1 MTATDAVEDV
11 VEEIV
16 DAAPGG
22 RGGLGLAAA
31 ALLVGAGIGS
41 GITYLLTK
49 RQLETKYSQ
58 LADEEIADMREHY
71 RAKGVA
77 LEATQGKKDLSEL
90 VREKGYVP
98 TPPEPEVSTAPPMA
112 VQPPKSVM
120 VAEDDSEMAVN
131 DVEGENGVRARNV
144 FQEHRDRAA
153 QPLPEWDE
161 QMERKRRSPDRPYV
175 IHKDSVHELEGY
187 SDISLTYYA
196 ADDVLC
202 NERDEVVDPADRDN
216 LIGDANLDR
225 FGHGS
230 DDHDIVFIRNDH
242 LEIVY
247 EVVRSPNSFAEEVHG
262 FRHESWDRGN
272 LERMR
277 RRERDER

>member
-1 MTATDAVEDV
+1 VTATNAVEDV

-98 TPPEPEVSTAPPMA
+98 FSRRSRSWSPRTRGLGSLLTIRRWRSTT
-112 VQPPKSVM
+112 S
-120 VAEDDSEMAVN
+120 
-131 DVEGENGVRARNV
+131 RART
-144 FQEHRDRAA
+144 A
-153 QPLPEWDE
+153 
-161 QMERKRRSPDRPYV
+161 
-175 IHKDSVHELEGY
+175 
-187 SDISLTYYA
+187 
-196 ADDVLC
+196 
-202 NERDEVVDPADRDN
+202 
-216 LIGDANLDR
+216 
-225 FGHGS
+225 
-230 DDHDIVFIRNDH
+230 
-242 LEIVY
+242 
-247 EVVRSPNSFAEEVHG
+247 
-262 FRHESWDRGN
+262 
-272 LERMR
+272 
-277 RRERDER
+277 